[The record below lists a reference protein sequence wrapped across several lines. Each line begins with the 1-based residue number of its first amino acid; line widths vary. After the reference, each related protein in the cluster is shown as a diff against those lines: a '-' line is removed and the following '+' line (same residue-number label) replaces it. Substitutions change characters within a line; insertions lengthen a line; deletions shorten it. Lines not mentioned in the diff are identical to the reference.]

1 MGREGGPD
9 SAILGWSSSSSEMAL
24 GSHPWGWLK
33 WRAEERVTADDE
45 VMERAATG
53 SDRLTR
59 GC

>member
-1 MGREGGPD
+1 MPD
-9 SAILGWSSSSSEMAL
+9 SAISGWNSSSSDMAL
-24 GSHPWGWLK
+24 GSHQWGWLK
-33 WRAEERVTADDE
+33 WRAEERVTEDDE